1 MASRLSR
8 LSPLCH
14 DAAQQSGA
22 EGYVLGIGGKRQ
34 RAINLALQGGGV
46 HGAFT
51 WGVLDRLLEDDVP
64 LRIHWISA
72 TSAGAVN
79 AAALASGL
87 AHGGRA
93 QAQRTLRTVWEAVQ
107 EAGVPDLMRFNP
119 FLRGFGRPSSLA
131 PVAGLLSPY
140 AFNPLGFD
148 PLRRILTEHIDF
160 ERIRAF
166 ADLELLVAAT
176 DVATGAKR
184 LFRRRELT
192 VEAVLASACLPTI
205 HHAVE
210 LDGRAYW
217 DGGFSA
223 NPDLVTLADESPAG
237 DTLVVLLNAM
247 DQPGVPRSAREIAG
261 AVSRITFNQP
271 LRRDVEMIEAA
282 RTGAAK
288 GWWRRTRTPAQRLAR
303 HRFHL
308 VEAGHHTAIL
318 PADSK
323 IQPDRT
329 TISRLFLAG
338 HTEAGK
344 WLERHASDI
353 GRRGTVDLA
362 QHLRKSASP
371 TARTREAFVPEN
383 EDPAPTGPAR
393 LPASGA

>member
-1 MASRLSR
+1 M
-8 LSPLCH
+8 
-14 DAAQQSGA
+14 
-22 EGYVLGIGGKRQ
+22 LGIGGKRQ

-51 WGVLDRLLEDDVP
+51 WGVLDRLLEDDQP
-64 LRIHWISA
+64 LWISWISA

-87 AHGGRA
+87 AQGGRE
-93 QAQRTLRTVWEAVQ
+93 QARLALRTVWEAVQ
-107 EAGVPDLMRFNP
+107 EAGVPDLMRLNP
-119 FLRGFGRPSSLA
+119 FLRGLGRPSSLA
-131 PVAGLLSPY
+131 SVATLLSPY
-140 AFNPLGFD
+140 DFNPLGFD

-166 ADLELLVAAT
+166 PDLELLIAAT

-184 LFRRRELT
+184 LFRRAELT

-210 LDGRAYW
+210 IEGRAYW

-223 NPDLVTLADESPAG
+223 NPDLITLATESPAA
-237 DTLVVLLNAM
+237 DTLLVLLNAM

-261 AVSRITFNQP
+261 TVSRITFNQP
-271 LRRDVEMIEAA
+271 LRHDVEMIEAM
-282 RTGAAK
+282 RTANTS
-288 GWWRRTRTPAQRLAR
+288 GWWRRTRTPARRLAR

-318 PADSK
+318 SADSK

-329 TISRLFLAG
+329 VISRLFLAG

-344 WLERHASDI
+344 WLERHVTDV
-353 GRRGTVDLA
+353 GRRSTVDLA
-362 QHLRKSASP
+362 QHLGRVSSPVTRTQEADVPAHDDGAAPASP
-371 TARTREAFVPEN
+371 PR
-383 EDPAPTGPAR
+383 PA
-393 LPASGA
+393 PASGA

>member
-1 MASRLSR
+1 VQHRGA
-8 LSPLCH
+8 
-14 DAAQQSGA
+14 A
-22 EGYVLGIGGKRQ
+22 EGHVLGIGGKRQ

-51 WGVLDRLLEDDVP
+51 WGVLDRLLEDQP
-64 LRIHWISA
+64 LRLSWISA

-87 AHGGRA
+87 AHGGPE
-93 QAQRTLRTVWEAVQ
+93 QARKTLRTVWEAVQ
-107 EAGVPDLMRFNP
+107 EAAVPDLVRLNP
-119 FLRGFGRPSSLA
+119 FLRGFSRSSSLT
-131 PVAGLLSPY
+131 PVAALLSPY
-140 AFNPLGFD
+140 DFNPLGFD

-166 ADLELLVAAT
+166 ADLELLIAAT

-184 LFRRRELT
+184 LFRRAELT
-192 VEAVLASACLPTI
+192 VDAVLASACLPTI

-210 LDGRAYW
+210 IEGRAYW

-223 NPDLVTLADESPAG
+223 NPDLVTLAAESPAE
-237 DTLVVLLNAM
+237 DTLLVLLNTF
-247 DQPGVPRSAREIAG
+247 DEPGVPRSTREIAG

-271 LRRDVEMIEAA
+271 LRRDVELIEAA
-282 RTGAAK
+282 RAAADL
-288 GWWRRTRTPAQRLAR
+288 GWWRRARTPARRIAQ

-329 TISRLFLAG
+329 IISRLFLAG
-338 HTEAGK
+338 YTETGK
-344 WLERHASDI
+344 WLERHGADV
-353 GRRGTVDLA
+353 GLRGTVDLA
-362 QHLRKSASP
+362 HHLGKVETP
-371 TARTREAFVPEN
+371 IARTREADAPEN
-383 EDPAPTGPAR
+383 DGASAPEKPPRPA
-393 LPASGA
+393 PASGS

>member
-1 MASRLSR
+1 M
-8 LSPLCH
+8 
-14 DAAQQSGA
+14 
-22 EGYVLGIGGKRQ
+22 LGIGSKRQ

-51 WGVLDRLLEDDVP
+51 WGVLDRLLEDDEP
-64 LRIHWISA
+64 LRFSWISA

-87 AHGGRA
+87 AGGGRE
-93 QAQRTLRTVWEAVQ
+93 QARQTLRRVWEAVQ
-107 EAGVPDLMRFNP
+107 EAGVPDLMRLNP
-119 FLRGFGRPSSLA
+119 FLRGISR
-131 PVAGLLSPY
+131 PVAALLSPY
-140 AFNPLGFD
+140 DFNPLGFD
-148 PLRRILTEHIDF
+148 PLRRILNGHIDF
-160 ERIRAF
+160 ERIRAY
-166 ADLELLVAAT
+166 ADLELLIAAT

-184 LFRRRELT
+184 LFRRAELS

-210 LDGRAYW
+210 IEGRAYW

-223 NPDLVTLADESPAG
+223 NPDLVTLAAESPIG
-237 DTLVVLLNAM
+237 DTLLVLLSAM
-247 DQPGVPRSAREIAG
+247 DEPGVPRSAREIAG
-261 AVSRITFNQP
+261 TVSRITFNQP
-271 LRRDVEMIEAA
+271 LRRDIELIEVARAA
-282 RTGAAK
+282 ADM
-288 GWWRRTRTPAQRLAR
+288 GWWRRTDTPARRLAR

-344 WLERHASDI
+344 WLDRHASAV
-353 GRRGTVDLA
+353 GRHATVDLV
-362 QHLRKSASP
+362 QHLGKVSIP
-371 TARTREAFVPEN
+371 IARTREAYVPEN
-383 EDPAPTGPAR
+383 DDPSQTEDPPRSA
-393 LPASGA
+393 PASSA

>member
-1 MASRLSR
+1 M
-8 LSPLCH
+8 
-14 DAAQQSGA
+14 
-22 EGYVLGIGGKRQ
+22 LGIGGKRQ

-51 WGVLDRLLEDDVP
+51 WGVLDRLLEDDLP
-64 LRIHWISA
+64 LRLAWISA

-87 AHGGRA
+87 AHGGRQ
-93 QAQRTLRTVWEAVQ
+93 QARQTLRTVWEAVQ

-119 FLRGFGRPSSLA
+119 FLRGLGRPSSLA
-131 PVAGLLSPY
+131 PVAALLSPY
-140 AFNPLGFD
+140 EFNPLGFD

-160 ERIRAF
+160 ERIRTF
-166 ADLELLVAAT
+166 AGLELLVAAT

-184 LFRRRELT
+184 LFRRSELT

-210 LDGRAYW
+210 IEGRAYW

-223 NPDLVTLADESPAG
+223 NPDIVTLAAESPAG

-261 AVSRITFNQP
+261 TVSRITFNQP
-271 LRRDVEMIEAA
+271 LRRDVELIEAA
-282 RTGAAK
+282 RTAAAL
-288 GWWRRTRTPAQRLAR
+288 GWWRRARTPAQRLAR

-329 TISRLFLAG
+329 TIARLFLAG
-338 HTEAGK
+338 QSEAGK
-344 WLERHASDI
+344 WLERHGPDI
-353 GRRGTVDLA
+353 GRRSTIDLA
-362 QHLRKSASP
+362 QHLGKISSP
-371 TARTREAFVPEN
+371 VSRTREAFVPEN
-383 EDPAPTGPAR
+383 DDPPAVLPPR
-393 LPASGA
+393 SAPASGA